1 MQFDPGLEYQPNRG
15 ERDDNS
21 WLMYCSVFTDGPYS
35 FLWTSYLKSNSRSDY
50 VICISAF
57 AFASKPAACCRPFIN
72 SALLLYL
79 AGRVTPSGVD
89 VRLKKSVIGFCD
101 NIHYIEAL
109 TYPIVTQKFRI
120 YNIFHYWWW
129 WTSKNSTAT
138 EPPSLASTCAL
149 MTRWTF

>member
-15 ERDDNS
+15 ERDNNS

-57 AFASKPAACCRPFIN
+57 AFASKPAAGRLSIPPYYFI
-72 SALLLYL
+72 LLE
-79 AGRVTPSGVD
+79 RVTPSGVD
-89 VRLKKSVIGFCD
+89 VRLKRSVIGYCD

-120 YNIFHYWWW
+120 YNIFHYRWW

-138 EPPSLASTCAL
+138 EPPLLASTCAL

>member
-21 WLMYCSVFTDGPYS
+21 WLMYCNVFTDGPYS

-89 VRLKKSVIGFCD
+89 VRLKNASSD
-101 NIHYIEAL
+101 
-109 TYPIVTQKFRI
+109 TVTRFI
-120 YNIFHYWWW
+120 
-129 WTSKNSTAT
+129 TSKHLHIPLWHRNL
-138 EPPSLASTCAL
+138 EYIIFFIIGGDGHQRIQLRPNRLCWRPHVL
-149 MTRWTF
+149 